1 VNSGRDKCLRR
12 LLPPVAKAVAAI
24 RANVGR
30 GVALTA
36 LAAVA
41 SGLALAG
48 LDRHRPAAWMWAA
61 TTAMLLVPLS
71 WSVLRSLLRG
81 DVGVD
86 AIALFSMAGA
96 LALGEYL
103 AGAVIAVM
111 LAGGN
116 ALEEAA
122 NRRARRELTALVER
136 APRSALVRRGQELL
150 EVPVEEVVAD
160 EVVLVRA
167 GEVVPVDGMVV
178 SEEAIVD
185 ESALTGEPLPVT
197 VHRGGS
203 VRSGTAA
210 AGAAFELR
218 ALRPA
223 SESAYAALVRLV
235 TQAEKQ
241 RAPFVRIADRYAI
254 FFLPLTMIIAA
265 AAWAVSGDPVRALAV
280 FVVATPC
287 PLILAAPI
295 ALMSGLSRAARAGV
309 VVKGA
314 ATIEQLGGARS
325 VLLDKTGT
333 VTLGHPEL
341 DRVVTTDGLPPDEAL
356 RLAAS
361 VDRLSAHPLAK
372 ALVAAAE
379 QRNLE
384 LTIPDDVE
392 EGFGNGVRGTVD
404 GHRVLVGSAGWL
416 RRHAVEPF
424 LPPGLD
430 SGDAKVLIAV
440 DDRLAGVALVGD
452 RLRDDSHDLVQ
463 KLREAGVRYVALVTG
478 DKQSV
483 AALVG
488 DSLGVDRIY
497 AEQTPEQK
505 VEVVRALRDQPT
517 LRRVVMVGDGIN
529 DAPAL
534 ALADVGIAMGSA
546 GATVSSE
553 TADAVVLVD
562 RVDRVADAIRISR
575 RALYIARQSVL
586 VGLGLSLA
594 AMIIAAAG
602 YLPPIEGALL
612 QEAIDVGVIANALRA
627 LKD

>member
-1 VNSGRDKCLRR
+1 MNSGASTRRELHTMGARAFAALRLRSAR
-12 LLPPVAKAVAAI
+12 L
-24 RANVGR
+24 VGL
-30 GVALTA
+30 VA
-36 LAAVA
+36 LAAV
-41 SGLALAG
+41 LAG
-48 LDRHRPAAWMWAA
+48 LCFAALELHRLAEGLWAA
-61 TTAMLLVPLS
+61 TTAMLLIPLTV
-71 WSVLRSLLRG
+71 SVVRSLLRR

-86 AIALFSMAGA
+86 AIALVSMAGA

-103 AGAVIAVM
+103 AGAVIALM

-136 APRSALVRRGQELL
+136 APRSALVRRDGELV
-150 EVPVEEVVAD
+150 EVPVDEVAAE

-178 SEEAIVD
+178 SDNAIVD

-197 VHRGGS
+197 VRRGGM

-210 AGAAFELR
+210 AGSAFELR

-235 TQAEKQ
+235 TQAETE

-254 FFLPLTMIIAA
+254 VLLAA
-265 AAWAVSGDPVRALAV
+265 TSVLAAVAWAISGDPVRALAV

-314 ATIEQLGGARS
+314 TTIEQLGGARS

-341 DRVVTTDGLPPDEAL
+341 EGVVAADGLPPDDAL

-361 VDRLSAHPLAK
+361 VDRLSSHPLAR
-372 ALVAAAE
+372 ALVAGAE
-379 QRNLE
+379 QRNLA
-384 LTIPDDVE
+384 LSIPDNVQE
-392 EGFGNGVRGTVD
+392 SFGNGVGGTVEN
-404 GHRVLVGSAGWL
+404 HRVLVGSVSWL
-416 RRHAVEPF
+416 RSHGIQPL
-424 LPPGLD
+424 LPPDLD
-430 SGDAKVLIAV
+430 GGNARVLIAV
-440 DDRLAGVALVGD
+440 DGRLAGIALIGD
-452 RLRDDSHDLVQ
+452 RLRDDSDDLVP
-463 KLREAGVRYVALVTG
+463 KLRDAGIRHIALVTG
-478 DKQSV
+478 DKTSV
-483 AALVG
+483 ARAVG
-488 DSLGVDRIY
+488 DRLGVDRVY
-497 AEQTPEQK
+497 AEQSPEQK
-505 VEVVRALRDQPT
+505 LEVVRALREQPRM
-517 LRRVVMVGDGIN
+517 RRVVMVGDGIN

-534 ALADVGIAMGSA
+534 AIADVGIAMGSA

-562 RVDRVADAIRISR
+562 RVDRVADAIRFSR

-586 VGLGLSLA
+586 VGIALSVA
-594 AMIIAAAG
+594 AMGVAAAG
-602 YLPPIEGALL
+602 YLPPVQGALL
-612 QEAIDVGVIANALRA
+612 QEVIDVAVILNALRA
-627 LKD
+627 LRD

>member
-1 VNSGRDKCLRR
+1 VVTA
-12 LLPPVAKAVAAI
+12 PAWI
-24 RANVGR
+24 RANSARLIAG
-30 GVALTA
+30 AA
-36 LAAVA
+36 LAAVVV
-41 SGLALAG
+41 GLALAG
-48 LDRHRPAAWMWAA
+48 VNRHRPAEWLWAA
-61 TTAMLLVPLS
+61 TTAMLLAPLT
-71 WSVLRSLLRG
+71 WSVLRSLLRR

-103 AGAVIAVM
+103 AGAVVALM

-116 ALEEAA
+116 ALEESA

-136 APRSALVRRGQELL
+136 APRSALVRRGDELV
-150 EVPVEEVVAD
+150 EVPVDEVVAD

-178 SEEAIVD
+178 SDEAIVD

-210 AGAAFELR
+210 AGSSFELR

-223 SESAYAALVRLV
+223 AESAYAALVRLV
-235 TQAEKQ
+235 EQAEGQ
-241 RAPFVRIADRYAI
+241 RAPFVRLADRYAI
-254 FFLPLTMIIAA
+254 FFLPATMVVAA
-265 AAWAVSGDPVRALAV
+265 TAWAVSGDAVRALAV

-314 ATIEQLGGARS
+314 ATIEQLGEARS

-333 VTLGHPEL
+333 ITLGHPEL
-341 DRVVTTDGLPPDEAL
+341 DRVVTTDGLTADETL

-361 VDRLSAHPLAK
+361 LDQLSSHPLAK
-372 ALVAAAE
+372 ALVAGAE
-379 QRNLE
+379 ERNLT
-384 LTIPDDVE
+384 LTIPEKVDE
-392 EGFGNGVRGTVD
+392 QFGRGVRGTVD
-404 GHRVLVGSAGWL
+404 GRRVLVGSAGWL
-416 RRHAVEPF
+416 RAHDVEPR
-424 LPPGLD
+424 LPSGLD
-430 SGDAKVLIAV
+430 GGDAKVLVAI
-440 DDRLAGVALVGD
+440 DDELSGVVLVGD
-452 RLRDDSHDLVQ
+452 RLRAESADLVPR
-463 KLREAGVRYVALVTG
+463 LREAGVRHIALVTG
-478 DKQSV
+478 DKASV
-483 AALVG
+483 AERVG
-488 DSLGVDRIY
+488 ATLGVDRVY
-497 AEQTPEQK
+497 AEQTPEEK
-505 VEVVRALRDQPT
+505 LEVVRALRERPD
-517 LRRVVMVGDGIN
+517 LRGVVMVGDGIN

-562 RVDRVADAIRISR
+562 RVDRVADAIRIGR
-575 RALYIARQSVL
+575 RALFIARQSVL
-586 VGLGLSLA
+586 AGIALSLV
-594 AMIIAAAG
+594 AMAVAAAG
-602 YLPPIEGALL
+602 YLPPVQGALL
-612 QEAIDVGVIANALRA
+612 QEAIDVGVILNALRA
-627 LKD
+627 LRD